1 MLKKRLIRWVVLL
14 AIGFGIGSII
24 GLVQSKDELK
34 SEVIELSPDDK
45 QKTTENNTQYK
56 FNLIDHEGKEVTQDT
71 YAGNYKLIF
80 FGFTFCPAICPTE
93 LQKMNVILDELG
105 DLANEITPIFIT
117 IDPERDNVA
126 VMKEYVAQFNPKLI
140 GLTGSQEQIDAV
152 KKSFH
157 AFARKV
163 ENEMMEY
170 YMMDH
175 SSFMYFMDKDN
186 NLIAM
191 YPAKDTAMKI
201 ASDIKKHA
209 SLKK

>member
-1 MLKKRLIRWVVLL
+1 MKKRLVRWVILL

-45 QKTTENNTQYK
+45 QKTTGDNTKYQ
-56 FNLIDHEGKEVTQDT
+56 FSLIDHEGNQVTQDN
-71 YAGNYKLIF
+71 YAGSYKLIF

-93 LQKMNVILDELG
+93 LQKMNVIMSELG

-126 VMKEYVAQFNPKLI
+126 VMKEYVVQFNPKLV
-140 GLTGSQEQIDAV
+140 GLTGSKEQIDAV
-152 KKSFH
+152 KKNFH
-157 AFARKV
+157 VFARKV

-175 SSFMYFMDKDN
+175 SSFMYFMDKNN

-191 YPAKDTAMKI
+191 YPAKDTAIKI
-201 ASDIKKHA
+201 ANDMKKHLVA
-209 SLKK
+209 K